1 VGEVA
6 SSNLVVPTI
15 YFLYFQWISR
25 ENLGPFGQNDHF
37 ILSLIGPICPH
48 LIDLFRI
55 AFLVPILL
63 PIDNRTVAR

>member
-15 YFLYFQWISR
+15 YCFLFNELAGKIWVHLVKVTLYFV
-25 ENLGPFGQNDHF
+25 
-37 ILSLIGPICPH
+37 SLIGPICPH

-55 AFLVPILL
+55 AFFVPIL
-63 PIDNRTVAR
+63 PAYR

>member
-15 YFLYFQWISR
+15 YWFLFNELAGKIWVHLIKVT
-25 ENLGPFGQNDHF
+25 F
-37 ILSLIGPICPH
+37 ILSLIGPICLGPICPH

-55 AFLVPILL
+55 AFFVPIL
-63 PIDNRTVAR
+63 PTYR